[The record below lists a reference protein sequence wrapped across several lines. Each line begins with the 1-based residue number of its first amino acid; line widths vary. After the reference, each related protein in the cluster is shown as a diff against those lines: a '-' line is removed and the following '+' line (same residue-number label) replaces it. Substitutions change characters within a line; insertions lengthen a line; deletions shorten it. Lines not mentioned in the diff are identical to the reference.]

1 MPMVYGKSVYS
12 MSEDFYQHFSTVV
25 TKRDCYKIAKAI
37 NSFFE
42 DRLPHIMNLMKLVR
56 IVGWLTSA
64 LGKPVHYSTP
74 VLTTVQDYM
83 KSKTVN
89 IWVYDRNNKKR
100 SKVTLRVP
108 TQERDRKKTAAS
120 IFANF
125 IHQKDGYIAYCMI
138 RNKLKL
144 GGPIYTVHDNFIT
157 SPDCAMNMPKY
168 YIDIFTI
175 DDQFTPLGYIN
186 QFIIH
191 NLMMGK
197 NDDFS
202 WDSPINPVLLDD
214 IKIDL
219 LRRYTANKKSKKERL
234 TFAKKLD
241 EFTLAYKQYLQNI
254 SRRDSSNNDDD
265 IYKNT
270 DYSDRW
276 KDFSNSILG
285 WKRYPYNYSLHL

>member
-1 MPMVYGKSVYS
+1 MPITQDASASAYQLISYYLLDDKIAVNTNLIPSTDSKMKDIYTFFREDIKVYLQQNRSKTELDHSLYTIVINGLTRKLVKSLFMPLVYGKSVYS

-25 TKRDCYKIAKAI
+25 KKGDCYKIAKAI
-37 NSFFE
+37 NSYFE
-42 DRLPHIMNLMKLVR
+42 EKLPHIMNLMKLVR
-56 IVGWLTSA
+56 TVGWLTSA

-157 SPDCAMNMPKY
+157 TPDCAMNMAKY
-168 YIDIFTI
+168 YIYIFTI
-175 DDQFTPLGYIN
+175 DDKYTP
-186 QFIIH
+186 
-191 NLMMGK
+191 
-197 NDDFS
+197 
-202 WDSPINPVLLDD
+202 V
-214 IKIDL
+214 
-219 LRRYTANKKSKKERL
+219 
-234 TFAKKLD
+234 
-241 EFTLAYKQYLQNI
+241 
-254 SRRDSSNNDDD
+254 
-265 IYKNT
+265 
-270 DYSDRW
+270 
-276 KDFSNSILG
+276 
-285 WKRYPYNYSLHL
+285 